1 MNVKVFA
8 SSKSW
13 LLVAVAA
20 SVLVTACGS
29 NPTKKNTQR
38 QPDWIVNEPNQSGH
52 VYGVGSAPVYVD
64 QAKALQQAQDAARVS
79 MIQKLKVTVTGT
91 FSQDTQETRQTGKE
105 TQLIKTL
112 RNQISSTIPQAELD
126 NLNVQENYVDANNK
140 VAYSLV
146 HLDRRKASANLRR
159 RISELDM
166 QVTDLSAKVPNSL
179 TTLKQL
185 QALMPALSWMEQRDK
200 LAEQLVLV
208 DMNNRGAQ
216 RDEMTLAVD
225 ERIKQLFDALTVT
238 LTPNNTEAKSI
249 RSGLANSLTGLGL
262 RISNGSGDLNFYYT
276 AKLRSVSKGGRYVVF
291 ADGQV
296 QIKDPSG
303 RILSEFS
310 QEAKGVSAA
319 SSEQAEYKAVTQL
332 GGKLGAELTQTLIS
346 KID

>member
-1 MNVKVFA
+1 MEKKAFA
-8 SSKSW
+8 QSKKWIMASI
-13 LLVAVAA
+13 AV
-20 SVLVTACGS
+20 SVLLTACVS
-29 NPTKKNTQR
+29 NPSKQSQR
-38 QPDWIVNEPNQSGH
+38 QPDWIVNEPNQAGH

-64 QAKALQQAQDAARVS
+64 QAKALQQAQDAARVT
-79 MIQKLKVTVTGT
+79 MIQKLKVTVTGS

-112 RNQISSTIPQAELD
+112 RNQITSTIPQAELD
-126 NLNVQENYVDANNK
+126 NLEIQENFVDSKNK

-146 HLDRRKASANLRR
+146 HLDRRKASTNLRR

-166 QVTDLSAKVPNSL
+166 QVTDLSAKVPNNL

-185 QALMPALSWMEQRDK
+185 QGLMPALSWMEQRDK

-216 RDEMTLAVD
+216 REDSVVAVD
-225 ERIKQLFDALTVT
+225 SRIKSLFDQLSVSLTA
-238 LTPNNTEAKSI
+238 NNQDGQSIRPGLAKS
-249 RSGLANSLTGLGL
+249 LTDLGL
-262 RISNGSGDLNFYYT
+262 RISQGSGDLNFFYT
-276 AKLRSVSKGGRYVVF
+276 ANLRAIEKGGRFVVF

-296 QIKDPSG
+296 QIKDPNG
-303 RILSEFS
+303 RILSEFN

-319 SSEQAEYKAVTQL
+319 SSQQAEYKAVTQL
-332 GGKLGAELTQTLIS
+332 GGKLGAELTQSLIS

>member
-1 MNVKVFA
+1 MELRA
-8 SSKSW
+8 LAQSKW
-13 LLVAVAA
+13 LVAAIAA
-20 SVLVTACGS
+20 SVFVVGCGS
-29 NPTKKNTQR
+29 NPTKKTQA
-38 QPDWIVNEPNQSGH
+38 QPDWIINEPNQSGH

-64 QAKALQQAQDAARVS
+64 QAKALQQAQDAARVT
-79 MIQKLKVTVTGT
+79 MIQKLKVTVTGS

-112 RNQISSTIPQAELD
+112 RNQITSTIPQAELD
-126 NLNVQENYVDANNK
+126 NLEVQENYVDATNK

-166 QVTDLSAKVPNSL
+166 QVTDLSAKVPSNL
-179 TTLKQL
+179 TVLKQL
-185 QALMPALSWMEQRDK
+185 QSLMPALAWMEQRDK

-216 RDEMTLAVD
+216 RDESTVAVD
-225 ERIKQLFDALTVT
+225 ERIKNLFDQLSVT
-238 LTPNNTEAKSI
+238 LTANNSDGKSI
-249 RSGLANSLTGLGL
+249 RSGLAKSLTNLGL

-276 AKLRSVSKGGRYVVF
+276 AKMRSVEKGGRFVVF

-303 RILSEFS
+303 RVLSEFS

-319 SSEQAEYKAVTQL
+319 SSEQAQYKAVTQL
-332 GGKLGAELTQTLIS
+332 GSKLGAELTQSLIS